1 MRNDNAVMANIVPFN
16 IGESKK
22 NKLINVSIDGNTDGK
37 NYVVCKRKQSFF
49 LIYKKAYY
57 QDLTILYL

>member
-37 NYVVCKRKQSFF
+37 NYVVSKRKQSFF
-49 LIYKKAYY
+49 YIYKKAYY

>member
-37 NYVVCKRKQSFF
+37 NYVVSKRKKSFF
-49 LIYKKAYY
+49 FYI
-57 QDLTILYL
+57 